1 MDYKG
6 FVDFFKPMTC
16 ILSVEKNP
24 DGSCGTIR
32 YAAGNPPYISSIEDP
47 EHVSSSEMLNNKF
60 VPGSEYTRYIPKD
73 LTFENMCYS
82 AAILGRPSHTCS
94 RPERYPFWLNVF
106 ILPLVSDDPNI
117 GYCSYTLEIF
127 PVADDDLMSSRSADT
142 ISDVLKTCFKLRASG
157 DLEKN
162 IDSVV
167 ADIGAIC
174 DSDHCCI
181 LLTDKQNKSC
191 RVFGEFI
198 REGSGMLPM
207 KAYLDDSFFSITESW
222 PATIAG
228 STCFVA
234 KDKAGLSVLQ
244 ERNPIWY
251 ASLTGAGVSS
261 IVLFPLKY
269 NGETLGYMWAIN
281 FNTENAQKIIE
292 TLELSTFFIAAEIS
306 NYLLVD
312 KLRIMSSVDLLT
324 GVYNRNAMNTRIDEI
339 VNGGKHKKA
348 TGIIFT
354 DINGLKYTNDHE
366 GHNAGDRLI
375 RSAAELIRKHCPDAE
390 IFRAGG
396 DEFMII
402 VNDTPKDKFENM
414 VESLKSPENG
424 VYLAVGSYFNS
435 DQLDVRTAMHIAD
448 EQMYI
453 DKERYYKQFPD
464 HRR

>member
-1 MDYKG
+1 MDFKG

-16 ILSVEKNP
+16 VLSVEKNP
-24 DGSCGTIR
+24 DGTCGTIR
-32 YAAGNPPYISSIEDP
+32 YESGNPPYIASIEDP
-47 EHVSSSEMLNNKF
+47 SHASSSTMLNNKF

-82 AAILGRPSHTCS
+82 AAILGKPSHTCS
-94 RPERYPFWLNVF
+94 RPERYPFWINVF
-106 ILPLVSDDPNI
+106 ALPLVSNDPNI
-117 GYCSYTLEIF
+117 GYCSYTLEFF
-127 PVADDDLMSSRSADT
+127 PVADDDILSSRSADT
-142 ISDVLKTCFKLRASG
+142 LSDVLKTCFKLRASG
-157 DLEKN
+157 DVEAN
-162 IDSVV
+162 INEVV
-167 ADIGAIC
+167 KDIRNIC
-174 DSDHCCI
+174 GSDHCCI
-181 LLTDKQNKSC
+181 LLTDSQKKSC
-191 RVFGEFI
+191 RVFGESI
-198 REGSGMLPM
+198 REGSGLLPM
-207 KAYLDDSFFSITESW
+207 KTYLDDSFYSITESW

-234 KDKAGLSVLQ
+234 KDSKEFEILKQ
-244 ERNPIWY
+244 RNPIWHD
-251 ASLTGAGVSS
+251 SLRNAGVSS

-281 FNTENAQKIIE
+281 FITENVQKIME
-292 TLELSTFFIAAEIS
+292 TLELSAFFIAAEIS

-312 KLRIMSSVDLLT
+312 KLRVMSSVDLLT

-339 VNGGKHKKA
+339 VGCEKHKKA
-348 TGIIFT
+348 TGVIFT

-375 RSAAELIRKHCPDAE
+375 RSAAEKLRIRCTNAE

-402 VNDTPKDKFENM
+402 VNDTDRENFDKM
-414 VESLKSPENG
+414 VEDLRVPADG

-435 DQLDVRTAMHIAD
+435 EKLDIRTAMHIAD

-453 DKERYYKQFPD
+453 DKERYYKQFPE
-464 HRR
+464 RRR